1 MKQFRKSVMLSIAL
15 QVVVYALQADET
27 FLDTQELVM
36 ERVADTNGSDTKRCK
51 KIGPTGPRGPR
62 GPQGI
67 SGQPLNQYASFFMTQ
82 SSGGNL
88 LPGQN
93 FLFNNQVALSGIDY
107 DSSTGVFTF
116 GPGTYSVTYFYPPFT
131 IELNLYVNGEL
142 IFNSPIGGSSTI
154 FTVTEPVNTLVLQV
168 MASRSFAAPPAG
180 ASIASIALFRID

>member
-1 MKQFRKSVMLSIAL
+1 MKQPWKSVMLSISL
-15 QVVVYALQADET
+15 QVIAFALQAEEVL
-27 FLDTQELVM
+27 LDTQELVM
-36 ERVADTNGSDTKRCK
+36 ERGADTSMYRCD
-51 KIGPTGPRGPR
+51 KIGPIGPRGPQ

-82 SSGGNL
+82 SSGDVDL

-107 DSSTGVFTF
+107 DTSTGVFTF
-116 GPGTYSVTYFYPPFT
+116 GPGTYSVTYFYPAFT

-142 IFNSPIGGSSTI
+142 IFNSPISGSSTI
-154 FTVTEPVNTLVLQV
+154 FTVTEPSNTLVLQV
-168 MASRSFAAPPAG
+168 MSTRSFTAPPAG